1 MVNSIAL
8 KKAID
13 ISGIKQKVLANKIGI
28 TQNSLS
34 RKLNNKSEFK
44 LSEVEKLCVILDI
57 ESEAKD
63 CIFFAQNVE

>member
-8 KKAID
+8 KEAID

-44 LSEVEKLCVILDI
+44 LSEVEKLCALLDI